1 MAYDPNVD
9 LQQIQADIL
18 TEDTSG
24 NSLMP
29 YNPLDFLN
37 KALKTDQTN
46 IIGAL
51 NDSKTLI
58 SMLFDNFTNF
68 GEKYNSII
76 MDTDL
81 ASGQAK
87 VQEMQTLLGYS
98 TLLEAIVELAKR
110 NNGTS
115 TSGLIKNFS
124 FDSTTNTLVLTLGD
138 DSTYTIDLS
147 SLNNNNNNSNMEWG
161 EF

>member
-1 MAYDPNVD
+1 MSYDSSTD
-9 LQQIQADIL
+9 LQQVQADIL

-29 YNPLDFLN
+29 YNPLGFLN
-37 KALKTDQTN
+37 KALNTSSTSIVGSINDMSTT
-46 IIGAL
+46 IDDIL
-51 NDSKTLI
+51 N
-58 SMLFDNFTNF
+58 NFVNF
-68 GEKYNSII
+68 GNKYNSII

-115 TSGLIKNFS
+115 ASGLIKNFS
-124 FDSTTNTLVLTLGD
+124 FDNVTDVLVLTLAD

-147 SLNNNNNNSNMEWG
+147 SLNNNSSNMEWG